1 LQIQKQ
7 YSSDSSS
14 SSQPPRD
21 IIEDLAVLG
30 TSPDPSGIEGWAVPS
45 VTPHTL
51 RTREENTFQEN
62 MAFVTENSDPRLMI
76 DMWLQIQEDCV
87 RLHESIAQEEEKMT
101 NRQVD
106 H

>member
-1 LQIQKQ
+1 M
-7 YSSDSSS
+7 
-14 SSQPPRD
+14 
-21 IIEDLAVLG
+21 G